1 MMFFLRAA
9 FWLAIVSVFVPRDF
23 AGEPFDLPFDTA
35 STRIDA
41 GDAVNDWCVDREALC
56 NAGSEAVQLGGFLA
70 GFAATQIEAAIEDRQ
85 QTSNS

>member
-23 AGEPFDLPFDTA
+23 AGEPMNLPFDTA

-41 GDAVNDWCVDREALC
+41 GQAVDSWCVDREALC
-56 NAGSEAVQLGGFLA
+56 EAGAEAVQLGGFLA
-70 GFAATQIEAAIEDRQ
+70 GFAATQIETAIEDRQ
-85 QTSNS
+85 ASAS